1 MAQLSGTTLTL
12 LLVLTVSLFCQET
25 TALACCRKYSKGVL
39 PFSHIRGY
47 SIQTIKTVCKIDAII
62 FHTSYGRNVCA
73 DPSQTWVMQSIQM
86 LKHKVETLTKK
97 KSQQRKN

>member
-47 SIQTIKTVCKIDAII
+47 SIQTNKTVCKINAVI

-73 DPSQTWVMQSIQM
+73 NPFQSWVMQSIRM
-86 LKHKVETLTKK
+86 LKEKVETLMTKK
-97 KSQQRKN
+97 KKAQQ